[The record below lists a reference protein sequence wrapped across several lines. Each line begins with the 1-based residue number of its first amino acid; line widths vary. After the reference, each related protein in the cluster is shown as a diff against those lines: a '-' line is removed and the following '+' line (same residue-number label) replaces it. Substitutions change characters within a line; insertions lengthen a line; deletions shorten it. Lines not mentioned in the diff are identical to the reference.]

1 MSKVIATNGKSH
13 PMMNIWVW
21 IHPEEYSKSC
31 FVKVKFTGYLL
42 QRHLGCLSVCKDT
55 ISDLRNHSVWR
66 RDGVSASW
74 TSTMVPLKVWEWL
87 WTSICWATLQ
97 PQQTLVVRIREQ
109 GSKGQRRC
117 SESMVVSELNKEKGG
132 CSRWGRKKVTGES
145 KKMCTRDS
153 KNIGLPGVKE
163 RDCRVTKISLNN
175 S

>member
-1 MSKVIATNGKSH
+1 MANHIRWWIYECEFIQKNTVRAVSSKWNSQAT
-13 PMMNIWVW
+13 
-21 IHPEEYSKSC
+21 C
-31 FVKVKFTGYLL
+31 FSITWDACQL
-42 QRHLGCLSVCKDT
+42 CKDT
-55 ISDLRNHSVWR
+55 TSDLRNHSVWR